1 MALPNVIYNKP
12 GFNPLA
18 CRALRNFRKILLLLF
33 LFHVAKLIGLPLII
47 RHRMREP
54 VIRVGAPQ
62 EREAPGIGF
71 KDSSRGSVSNLRSGL
86 PQGHSS
92 SRLNAGQCCKLN
104 SESGRIDV
112 GSCHGDR
119 EPVDD
124 VTSINKM
131 TKINSM
137 LAQRLCLTIAR
148 WMIRCMEHLMGES
161 SAWKS
166 KEEVR
171 ASRTPSSKYEAQSV
185 VRFRPQFTGRSSF
198 RFPVNK
204 NSSAGHR

>member
-71 KDSSRGSVSNLRSGL
+71 KDSSRGSVSNLISGL

-112 GSCHGDR
+112 GSCYGDR

-148 WMIRCMEHLMGES
+148 WWSDVWNIWWEKALLGNQRRGSSIEDPIIEVWSSVSSQISASIYWKKLLQVPGE
-161 SAWKS
+161 
-166 KEEVR
+166 
-171 ASRTPSSKYEAQSV
+171 
-185 VRFRPQFTGRSSF
+185 
-198 RFPVNK
+198 
-204 NSSAGHR
+204 